1 MTDRIDWDR
10 IARYASGEADARERS
25 EMEARAASDPAYRD
39 AIDSVRRG
47 WDASVEPVT
56 WDVEGAWARL
66 APRLSESGI
75 VDTPVVPLQP
85 AARRNWWRASTWVP
99 LAAAAALV
107 LAIGLQLSPGG
118 ADPTAS
124 VLAVGSELSTGVGEQ
139 RSFQLPDGSR
149 VMLGAAS
156 RLRLADGFGNG
167 SREVHLEGQAY
178 ITVVHDETRPFVVNA
193 GGTRTVDLGTAFE
206 VRAYPN
212 EGVRVVVTEGSVE
225 VQRDS
230 AAQPEALLQ
239 AGDIARLAVGADVVI
254 QRQQDVMRLL
264 GWTRG
269 ELTFDDATLVEVS
282 QELERWYDIDARVD
296 DSAIEALRFSMQ
308 GARLGES
315 LDSVLELI
323 ELALKPYG
331 VRAERDGR
339 SVTFKVGNP
348 AATPNRRA
356 ATRIEVGA

>member
-10 IARYASGEADARERS
+10 IARYASGEADARERA
-25 EMEARAASDPAYRD
+25 EVEAQAAADSAYRD
-39 AIDSVRRG
+39 ALDSVRRG
-47 WDASVEPVT
+47 WDASAEPT
-56 WDVEGAWARL
+56 NWDVEGAWARL
-66 APRLSESGI
+66 APRLAEQEEATVI
-75 VDTPVVPLQP
+75 PMP
-85 AARRNWWRASTWVP
+85 ASRRSWWRASTFVP
-99 LAAAAALV
+99 MAAAAALI
-107 LAIGLQLSPGG
+107 LAVSFQVWPGG

-124 VLAVGSELSTGVGEQ
+124 VLAAGTELSTSVGEQ
-139 RSFQLPDGSR
+139 RRFNLPDGST

-156 RLRLADGFGNG
+156 RLRLADAFGSG

-178 ITVVHDETRPFVVNA
+178 ITVVHDESRPFVVNA

-230 AAQPEALLQ
+230 AAQPEAVLQ
-239 AGDIARLAVGADVVI
+239 AGDLARLVAGADAVI
-254 QRQQDVMRLL
+254 QRQVDVTRLL

-282 QELERWYDIDARVD
+282 RELERWYDIDARID
-296 DSAIEALRFSMQ
+296 TTAIESLRFSLQ
-308 GARLGES
+308 GARVGES
-315 LDSVLELI
+315 LDNVLELI

-331 VRAERDGR
+331 VRAQRDGR
-339 SVTFKVGNP
+339 SVTFTVGAP
-348 AATPNRRA
+348 AASPNRRA
-356 ATRIEVGA
+356 AAGVEVGA